1 MANTEFVQLNRHRV
15 RREEGEFI
23 DIEDNLRSE
32 SSHGGQEILTSKLPI
47 RIWSV
52 YVSGVDTLTAD
63 GKTKAWQPVNH
74 RASPAGIWSP
84 LFVKRHRGP
93 GIEILNETMPTV
105 VAASLRADRIVEIA
119 IAASL
124 LAVASTENNFRIS
137 DSTSMTDLLHNL
149 FVLPEDSDDGA
160 EVWIVTHKS
169 KAPYFHPE
177 LALRKNLHLNAR
189 RSPTSEKK
197 NAVLRWKQYRHDYG
211 PKLTQTALSA
221 ASRIGSVL
229 ANQMHEKRTYQ

>member
-23 DIEDNLRSE
+23 DVEDTLRLE
-32 SSHGGQEILTSKLPI
+32 AACGGQEILNRILPI
-47 RIWSV
+47 RNWSV

-74 RASPAGIWSP
+74 RASPAGIWAPS
-84 LFVKRHRGP
+84 LVKRHRGR
-93 GIEILNETMPTV
+93 GIEILNETKPTV
-105 VAASLRADRIVEIA
+105 VVATLRANKIVEIA
-119 IAASL
+119 IAATL
-124 LAVASTENNFRIS
+124 LEISSTESNFRIS
-137 DSTSMTDLLHNL
+137 DSTSMTDLLQNL

-160 EVWIVTHKS
+160 DVWIVTHKS

-197 NAVLRWKQYRHDYG
+197 
-211 PKLTQTALSA
+211 TQCCVGINIDKTTAPNSLNPHC
-221 ASRIGSVL
+221 R
-229 ANQMHEKRTYQ
+229 QPQE